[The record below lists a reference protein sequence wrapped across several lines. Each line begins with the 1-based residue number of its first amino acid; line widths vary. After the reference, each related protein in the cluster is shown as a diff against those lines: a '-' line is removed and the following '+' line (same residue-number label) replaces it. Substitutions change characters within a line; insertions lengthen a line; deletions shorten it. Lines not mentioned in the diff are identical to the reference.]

1 MFSHIQ
7 IPTTSTQKVGFFFS
21 VSVNLYIN
29 KLKKKTRRPKTNI
42 KKLTFENVE
51 LVGFLWLFLDYD
63 SVKRSTFLLIAIC
76 MSA

>member
-7 IPTTSTQKVGFFFS
+7 IPTTSTQKVSFFLG
-21 VSVNLYIN
+21 VSVNVYIN
-29 KLKKKTRRPKTNI
+29 KSKKNTHRPKTNI

-51 LVGFLWLFLDYD
+51 LVDFLWLFLDYD